1 MDFETIPDKTG
12 RRWMEG
18 HYITGDR
25 TVFNK
30 AWKAAGWEKK
40 IYNMKNELAEIEDDL
55 NDQWMKDDEAMPYD
69 KKEKMVKKLSGPV
82 VNKFIKS
89 WFDWQNKYVQKN
101 KKIFQ
106 KRLMSIEDKP
116 SAWWN
121 EILIYDTKIIDA
133 FVMTRVTNSPY
144 WEHPNG
150 DPGSWQI
157 DMLKYVPK
165 NKIEIGTPAKFR
177 KWFSEREGKFDNV

>member
-1 MDFETIPDKTG
+1 
-12 RRWMEG
+12 
-18 HYITGDR
+18 
-25 TVFNK
+25 
-30 AWKAAGWEKK
+30 
-40 IYNMKNELAEIEDDL
+40 
-55 NDQWMKDDEAMPYD
+55 
-69 KKEKMVKKLSGPV
+69 
-82 VNKFIKS
+82 
-89 WFDWQNKYVQKN
+89 
-101 KKIFQ
+101 
-106 KRLMSIEDKP
+106 MSIEDKP

-133 FVMTRVTNSPY
+133 FVMSRVTNSPY

-177 KWFSEREGKFDNV
+177 KWYNAREGIIDQV